1 MYAKTLFHKLWY
13 VSDILGQSYKN
24 ICLTK
29 WDETSENLET
39 LKEVHYGKH
48 YLWIRQIPLK
58 NKNGIILPGHHRGQG
73 TGKKPDP
80 EICGYER
87 TEPQGK
93 E

>member
-1 MYAKTLFHKLWY
+1 MDP
-13 VSDILGQSYKN
+13 SDS
-24 ICLTK
+24 
-29 WDETSENLET
+29 SEEQ
-39 LKEVHYGKH
+39 KRHYSGS
-48 YLWIRQIPLK
+48 
-58 NKNGIILPGHHRGQG
+58 NLPGHHRGQG